1 MPKRRRTIMA
11 KKKKNTGVPYDRLVQ
26 GIFQAIHD
34 QEEVATIDVEQNRTL
49 QGKTVPHD
57 VDVYWKFEKGGI
69 VYETIVQAKDWQSPV
84 KKGQLIEFKGVLDD
98 LPGQVRGVFV
108 TRTGYQKGAKDF
120 SAANKIILYEL
131 GELPPKKNV
140 ALTTLGW
147 LIAKADI
154 RSFSI
159 PTNNPEEKPVEEV
172 AMGINL
178 TVFNPRFS
186 NLVFEIDGTSLRQ
199 NVPASERD
207 NGKFKLYTL
216 PFLETILYDENHAS
230 VGNLDATVRKEL
242 AIMKGEKLDRKHV
255 VHVFDP
261 DTFLG
266 PPSTTGGYFVKT
278 NKVSFDVEI
287 EVAER
292 PPHFNLTKFVQLV
305 LRAKGGRLGDAAR
318 KNNIR
323 VDECNRCFR
332 QLPRCHSRVMQK
344 KSGPDIGS
352 IYLTNSFCFYIP
364 PPNCLKPTA
373 DARLI
378 PFGRSAPLPAST

>member
-1 MPKRRRTIMA
+1 MA
-11 KKKKNTGVPYDRLVQ
+11 KKMKNTGIRYEQLVQ
-26 GIFQAIHD
+26 AIFQAIHD
-34 QEEVATIDVEQNRTL
+34 QEEVATINVEQNKTL
-49 QGKTVPHD
+49 EGKTVPHD

-120 SAANKIILYEL
+120 AAAHKIILYEL
-131 GELPPKKNV
+131 GELRELPPKKN
-140 ALTTLGW
+140 LTLTPLGW

-159 PTNNPEEKPVEEV
+159 PSKNPEEKPVEEL
-172 AMGINL
+172 AMGINM

-186 NLVFEIDGTSLRQ
+186 NLMFEIDGTSFRH

-207 NGKFKLYTL
+207 NGKFKLHTL
-216 PFLETILYDENHAS
+216 PFLETILYDQNHAS
-230 VGNLDATVRKEL
+230 VGNLDAIVRKEL
-242 AIMKGEKLDRKHV
+242 AIIKGEKLDRKHV
-255 VHVFDP
+255 VRVFDG

-266 PPSTTGGYFVKT
+266 PSITGGYFIKT

-292 PPHFNLTKFVQLV
+292 PPHFNLTKFVQFV
-305 LRAKGGRLGDAAR
+305 LREIPSDKTLTFLA
-318 KNNIR
+318 
-323 VDECNRCFR
+323 
-332 QLPRCHSRVMQK
+332 QK
-344 KSGPDIGS
+344 
-352 IYLTNSFCFYIP
+352 T
-364 PPNCLKPTA
+364 
-373 DARLI
+373 
-378 PFGRSAPLPAST
+378 LPA